1 MGKCR
6 WVDPASLPVAM
17 TNLSPAPG
25 AGKSVL
31 CSAIIDGLKSS
42 PKKEHRNV
50 LYFFCRFDDP
60 DKCRTISVL
69 RSIALQALKLI
80 KYIPDDLYQLYQ
92 EEYSNDD
99 KFVATTSVAEKV
111 VEFLLKRIEHVFV
124 VIDGLCECQ
133 DGSLPDLLI
142 RLSNKKGFGIT
153 KWLFTSRNEVDIC
166 RKFEAIGAEIL
177 TVSKT
182 VVETDIRKYL
192 EDNVDLLFGTQ
203 NQLDR
208 LTTLS
213 EGNFLGIRLTIDPL
227 REEEVTCE
235 EEFEKT
241 LKSFQPEL
249 GRCWYRSLKK
259 LTQRKET
266 IQELAR

>member
-1 MGKCR
+1 
-6 WVDPASLPVAM
+6 
-17 TNLSPAPG
+17 
-25 AGKSVL
+25 
-31 CSAIIDGLKSS
+31 
-42 PKKEHRNV
+42 V

-60 DKCRTISVL
+60 DKCRAISVL

-92 EEYSNDD
+92 EEYSSDD
-99 KFVATTSVAEKV
+99 KFVATTLVAVKV
-111 VEFLLKRIEHVFV
+111 VEFLLKRIEHVYI

-142 RLSNKKGFGIT
+142 RLSNNKGYGIT
-153 KWLFTSRNEVDIC
+153 KWLFTSRNELEIC
-166 RKFEAIGAEIL
+166 KKFEMIGAEKL
-177 TVSKT
+177 TVSKI
-182 VVETDIRKYL
+182 VVERDIRKYL
-192 EDNVDLLFGTQ
+192 EDNVDLLFGTED
-203 NQLDR
+203 QLDR

-227 REEEVTCE
+227 REDEVTCE
-235 EEFEKT
+235 EEFEET

-259 LTQRKET
+259 LTRRKET
-266 IQELAR
+266 IQELARYEFISNAVLKMLTLQKNDIQYSCSGYTTHDLQ